1 MPDKKPTQPAPQPG
15 KPQPLT
21 EEKHHRQP
29 DSSVTNTVPA
39 PRNPHQTGQTGHKE
53 RK

>member
-1 MPDKKPTQPAPQPG
+1 MPDKKRPPAPQPV
-15 KPQPLT
+15 KPKPLT
-21 EEKHHRQP
+21 GETHSRRP

-39 PRNPHQTGQTGHKE
+39 PRNPHQTWQNGHKE